1 MRTWIRDVFR
11 GRPLWMN
18 VLMVFCAYMAFVYVP
33 WDLFVKPVARDQE
46 VWFGVLFTGWTAKIL
61 ALPHWLVY
69 LAGAYGFRRRRPW
82 MAIWAPLYSA
92 QVAIAMAVWAV
103 LSLGGWT
110 GWFVGIL
117 AAAPFVLLTLA
128 LWNARD
134 FFRSEGA
141 SLRQRYGEWALV
153 TGASSGIGEA
163 FARSLATQ
171 GISCVLTARRG
182 ERLERL
188 AAELEERN
196 GVETRV
202 VAIDLVAGGGV
213 ETLVESVADL
223 DIAFLVNN
231 AGMGCAGR
239 FDKRD
244 SAALD
249 QLVQLNCAAP
259 MALASR
265 LLPLMRERGRG
276 AMVVV
281 GSIAGRQPLAL
292 HAVYAATK
300 AFDLLLGE
308 ALYVEMKEHGVDVLV
323 VEPGTTETEF
333 QEIAGESPHPGE
345 SPDRVVEVSLRA
357 LGAQPSGIVGWFE
370 WLRAN
375 LATRFVPRALTA
387 QVTRDVMAARMP
399 RDLH

>member
-33 WDLFVKPVARDQE
+33 WDLFVKPVAQDQE
-46 VWFGVLFTGWTAKIL
+46 VWFGVLFTGWAAKVL

-117 AAAPFVLLTLA
+117 SAAPFVLLTLA

-163 FARSLATQ
+163 FARSLAGQ

-182 ERLERL
+182 ERLR
-188 AAELEERN
+188 
-196 GVETRV
+196 
-202 VAIDLVAGGGV
+202 
-213 ETLVESVADL
+213 S
-223 DIAFLVNN
+223 
-231 AGMGCAGR
+231 
-239 FDKRD
+239 
-244 SAALD
+244 
-249 QLVQLNCAAP
+249 
-259 MALASR
+259 
-265 LLPLMRERGRG
+265 
-276 AMVVV
+276 
-281 GSIAGRQPLAL
+281 
-292 HAVYAATK
+292 
-300 AFDLLLGE
+300 
-308 ALYVEMKEHGVDVLV
+308 
-323 VEPGTTETEF
+323 
-333 QEIAGESPHPGE
+333 
-345 SPDRVVEVSLRA
+345 
-357 LGAQPSGIVGWFE
+357 
-370 WLRAN
+370 
-375 LATRFVPRALTA
+375 
-387 QVTRDVMAARMP
+387 
-399 RDLH
+399 

>member
-1 MRTWIRDVFR
+1 MRTWFRDVFR

-46 VWFGVLFTGWTAKIL
+46 VWFGVLFTGWAAKVL

-92 QVAIAMAVWAV
+92 QVAIAMAVW
-103 LSLGGWT
+103 
-110 GWFVGIL
+110 
-117 AAAPFVLLTLA
+117 
-128 LWNARD
+128 NARD

-163 FARSLATQ
+163 FARSLARQ

-202 VAIDLVAGGGV
+202 VAIDLAAGGGV
-213 ETLVESVADL
+213 EALVESVADL

-244 SAALD
+244 LAALD

-259 MALASR
+259 LALASR
-265 LLPLMRERGRG
+265 LIPLMRERGRG

-300 AFDLLLGE
+300 AFDLFLGE

-333 QEIAGESPHPGE
+333 QELAGESPHPGE

-357 LGAQPSGIVGWFE
+357 LGEQPSVIVGWFD

-375 LATRFVPRALTA
+375 LATRFVPRALIA
-387 QVTRDVMAARMP
+387 QVSRDVMAARMP
-399 RDLH
+399 SDLH